1 MVTPMLQT
9 LRIKNLALVENLTVD
24 FEPGLNMI
32 TGETGAGKSVLI
44 GALGL
49 LLGGRADK
57 TLIRTGEEQCGAEA
71 LFNLDRPASVN
82 ALLAENGLDPC
93 PEGQLILRRI
103 INAAGGSRNFIN
115 GSPVTLQVLKALGDQ
130 LVDMHGPHDHQ
141 SLLSPDFQLQ
151 LLDAFGQ
158 CAAAADSY
166 RREYDAWLAL
176 LAQRRAL
183 EGDTGQIER
192 EIDLL
197 RFQCQEIESAALV
210 EGEETEIEAEHRRVA
225 NARKIIELSDGI
237 RRALT
242 DDETAAHT
250 TLATAN
256 RLLRDL
262 APVLDAAVEWQARAQ
277 SLSIE
282 IRDLAETVARTAQS
296 IEADP
301 ERLQWLEDR
310 MALYRK
316 LKRKYRPAVAEIH
329 ALLAEFKQRL
339 TNLEQRDRRRAELD
353 LEIGQ
358 IRARL
363 EKAGLTLRAARET
376 AAAELARAIT
386 RQLRDLGFPQGALA
400 IQLTAVEPGPSGLDT
415 VEYTF
420 APNVGEAIRPLRA
433 IASSGEISRVMLAAK
448 AVLAGQDRIP
458 LLVFDEIDANIGGEM
473 GRAIGAKLQKVA
485 RHHQVICITH
495 LPQVAVC
502 GATHFA
508 VRKEIAQGRTRTLI
522 DRLDGAARI
531 EEVARM
537 LGGRDSTDSVLRHAR
552 DLLKSAAAS

>member
-1 MVTPMLQT
+1 MLQT

-57 TLIRTGEEQCGAEA
+57 TLIRTGEDQCGAEA
-71 LFNLDRPASVN
+71 LFTLERPAEIN
-82 ALLAENGLDPC
+82 AILQENGLDPC
-93 PEGQLILRRI
+93 EAGQLVIRRI
-103 INAAGGSRNFIN
+103 INSAGTSRNFVN
-115 GSPVTLQVLKALGDQ
+115 GGPTTLQVLKSIGDQ

-141 SLLSPDFQLQ
+141 SLLSTDFQLE
-151 LLDAFGQ
+151 LLDAFGE
-158 CAAAADSY
+158 CSSTAAPYGTFYA
-166 RREYDAWLAL
+166 EWTAL
-176 LAQRRAL
+176 RTQRQAL
-183 EGDTGQIER
+183 EGDEGEIER

-197 RFQCQEIESAALV
+197 RFQCQEIEAANLV
-210 EGEETEIEAEHRRVA
+210 EGEEAELESEHRRVA
-225 NARKIIELSDGI
+225 NAQKIIELSDGI

-242 DDETAAHT
+242 DDETAADVS
-250 TLATAN
+250 LATAHK
-256 RLLRDL
+256 LLHEL
-262 APVLDAAVEWQARAQ
+262 APVLDVAAEWQTRAQ

-282 IRDLAETVARTAQS
+282 IRDLAEAVATTAQS

-316 LKRKYRPAVAEIH
+316 LKRKYRPILTEIT
-329 ALLAEFKQRL
+329 ALLAESKQRL
-339 TNLEQRDRRRAELD
+339 ADLEQRDAKRTELD
-353 LEIGQ
+353 AQ
-358 IRARL
+358 IEQVRSRL
-363 EKAGLTLRAARET
+363 EKAGLKLRAAREK
-376 AAAELARAIT
+376 AAAELGKAIT
-386 RQLRDLGFPQGALA
+386 RQLRDLGFPHGSLEVT
-400 IQLTAVEPGPSGLDT
+400 LTPTEPGPTGMDT
-415 VEYTF
+415 VEFAF

-473 GRAIGAKLQKVA
+473 GRAVGAKLKAVA
-485 RHHQVICITH
+485 KHHQVICITH
-495 LPQVAVC
+495 LPQVAVF
-502 GATHFA
+502 GPTHFA
-508 VRKEIAQGRTRTLI
+508 VCKEVTGGRTRTLI
-522 DRLDGAARI
+522 ERLEGTARV

-537 LGGRDSTDSVLRHAR
+537 LGGKDSTDFALRHAR
-552 DLLKSAAAS
+552 ELLKTPDGK

>member
-1 MVTPMLQT
+1 MLQT

-339 TNLEQRDRRRAELD
+339 TDLEQRDRRRAELD